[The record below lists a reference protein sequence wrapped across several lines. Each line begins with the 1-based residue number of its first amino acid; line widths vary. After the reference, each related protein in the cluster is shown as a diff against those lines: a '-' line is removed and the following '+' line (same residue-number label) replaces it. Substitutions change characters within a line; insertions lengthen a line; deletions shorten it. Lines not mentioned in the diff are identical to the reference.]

1 MKKSYLHTKKKTQ
14 KLTLM
19 MIPNSTS
26 KIRQYAFSYKII
38 AAAVLAL
45 IMLTSMLTF
54 FSTRYFYVNQDYQNL
69 NRQLITLKKEN
80 TAQKVKIDY
89 FASKSQEIESRIAK
103 LKELENQ
110 ITKAIDP
117 KAAEAESMSVV
128 SRSADRDFYMPEVD
142 EADIRFVDELLSS
155 QEKNIDE
162 LFDNIQGKITK
173 LEKIPNSMPTEGRL
187 TSPFG
192 DRTHPVTKKIEFH
205 SGIDLANNTGTYIYA
220 SATGIVLFSEINGTY
235 GKMILISHG
244 NGYSTVYAH
253 LSKQLVKAGD
263 QVKKGDLIG
272 KMGSTGRSTGP
283 HLHFE
288 IRENGTPIDPQKI
301 LVK

>member
-1 MKKSYLHTKKKTQ
+1 
-14 KLTLM
+14 
-19 MIPNSTS
+19 
-26 KIRQYAFSYKII
+26 
-38 AAAVLAL
+38 
-45 IMLTSMLTF
+45 
-54 FSTRYFYVNQDYQNL
+54 
-69 NRQLITLKKEN
+69 
-80 TAQKVKIDY
+80 
-89 FASKSQEIESRIAK
+89 
-103 LKELENQ
+103 
-110 ITKAIDP
+110 
-117 KAAEAESMSVV
+117 
-128 SRSADRDFYMPEVD
+128 MPEVD

-205 SGIDLANNTGTYIYA
+205 SGIDLANNTGTNIYA